1 MRKEYIAMII
11 LAVPVY
17 IMLSWNN
24 VFAEEALTLKG
35 ALEEALKSNPEI
47 SVVKRA
53 HEAASARIWQAA
65 SLEDPM
71 FEMEYD
77 RMTADRM
84 LSGDPMKT
92 YAISQEVPFPAK
104 LYLRAKMASKL
115 AKMAYENYKTKER
128 EIISRIKSAYAELSL
143 IYKSVDVM
151 KEQKGLLEQF
161 SASATTRYS
170 TDEGTQADALRAQVE
185 LAKVDNELIMLEQKR
200 LTAQARLNVL
210 MNKDPKE
217 EIGTP
222 LDESAIS
229 FNYPLEKFYAAAQA
243 YNPELKAYRYAIERG
258 RAAYD
263 LSLNEFMPNF
273 VVKFRQMVSGDRVDG
288 KAWAGMLG
296 VTVPLWFFQKQAFG
310 VKEMKSELAMLKSE
324 YKAKEN
330 MVLFDVRDSYAR
342 AEANKNIIAL
352 YETAFLPQADETLKA
367 SLKGYSSGKTDFLTL
382 LDSQRTLEEFKI
394 DHYKAILDLK
404 IALADI
410 EKAMGIAIDE
420 LQEKETNE
428 KK

>member
-1 MRKEYIAMII
+1 MRKGYIDIVI
-11 LAVPVY
+11 LSIPVY
-17 IMLSWNN
+17 IMLSWSN
-24 VFAEEALTLKG
+24 VFAAEALTLKC

-128 EIISRIKSAYAELSL
+128 EIISQIKSAYAELSL
-143 IYKSVDVM
+143 VYKSVDVM

-229 FNYPLEKFYAAAQA
+229 FNYPLEKFYAAAEA

-310 VKEMKSELAMLKSE
+310 VKEMKSELEMLKSE

-342 AEANKNIIAL
+342 VEANKNIIAL